1 MRLSVFNLATA
12 HEHGSVFY
20 DYLAL
25 RKRFFVD
32 ELEWDIPHDELVE
45 MDQYDTPQAHYS
57 VVSHRGQVIG
67 GARVL
72 PTKAR
77 WGGATYMLGDARKG
91 LIDGIPAKIVP
102 DDIEGPD
109 VWECTRL
116 AFDSDLAPAQRLACL
131 DLVVDGAVTAARE
144 RGATRMVALSQVGL
158 VRAVRKLGYAP
169 AQCGPA
175 YRDAQNG
182 RAYAVLTM
190 EPWKTAELENR
201 PVAA

>member
-32 ELEWDIPHDELVE
+32 DLKWDIPHDEFVE
-45 MDQYDTPQAHYS
+45 MDQYDTPQSYYS
-57 VVSHRGQVIG
+57 VVSHCGRVIG

-72 PTKAR
+72 PTQAR
-77 WGGATYMLGDARKG
+77 WGGATYMLGDARRG
-91 LIDGIPAKIVP
+91 LIDGIPKQIVP
-102 DDIEGPD
+102 EDIEGPD
-109 VWECTRL
+109 IWECTRL
-116 AFDSDLAPAQRLACL
+116 AFDAELTPAQRLACL

-169 AQCGPA
+169 TQCGPA